1 MKKKILFI
9 MMFVMTLTGSYIGT
23 TNAASSSGE
32 TMPEFS
38 SVPPPRKSASTDQN
52 IEIEAKAVGT
62 PTPEIRWYKEN
73 RRIYNND
80 RTTIKNDTTTGKA
93 TLTIVKAKQED
104 NGVYEIK
111 AENIIVRVDTTC
123 TVHVSKKR

>member
-1 MKKKILFI
+1 MKKKIVFI
-9 MMFVMTLTGSYIGT
+9 IMLVMTLTGSYIGT

-62 PTPEIRWYKEN
+62 PTPEIRWYKHG
-73 RRIYNND
+73 RRIVESDKYSIYYKD
-80 RTTIKNDTTTGKA
+80 GRSTLTIKN
-93 TLTIVKAKQED
+93 AKISD
-104 NGVYEIK
+104 SGVYEVV
-111 AENIIVRVDTTC
+111 AENDLGKVSATC
-123 TVHVSKKR
+123 EILVL